1 MRTTKISDRLEDR
14 LYLIFIQLL
23 VNGILKIITI
33 QNEGKSY

>member
-23 VNGILKIITI
+23 VNGILKIITT